1 MGRRQ
6 YGTGSVYERTDGR
19 WAGTIEA
26 GFTASGA
33 RRRITVT
40 AKTEAEA
47 KRKLKLK
54 QREIAAGGTAL
65 KASTTVKAWAVEWLE
80 ITRREVRPKAHIVDR
95 TAVHRWII
103 PTIGHKRLDRL
114 TPADVRKFVDAIRGG
129 DDARNSTARA
139 YHGTLLRLLK
149 AAVVEGYQ
157 VPPSVLLVK
166 RPKPSVHD
174 REALALPHALAVLQQ
189 ASTLPHGSRW
199 AAALLQ
205 GMRQGECLGLT
216 WPEVGDDA
224 LRVSWQLQALP
235 YLDPKDRGKGF
246 RVPDAY
252 EARHLI
258 GAYHLVRPK
267 SKKGWR
273 VIPLVPWMS
282 DALARWREVAPVSP
296 HGLVW
301 PALDGDPAN
310 PGMDRAEWYGLQ
322 GAAEIGHPAGRYYRL
337 HEARNTTAT
346 LLLELGVDESVR
358 TAIMG
363 HSSIATTRGY
373 ETVDLSQTRRALD
386 GVAERL
392 ELVASPAGTASAPG
406 Q

>member
-6 YGTGSVYERTDGR
+6 YGTGSVYQRASDGR
-19 WAGTIEA
+19 WVGAFDA
-26 GFTASGA
+26 GFTQSGA
-33 RRRITVT
+33 RRRPTVT
-40 AKTEAEA
+40 GKTEAEA

-54 QREIAAGGTAL
+54 MREVADQQTAL
-65 KASTTVKAWAVEWLE
+65 KGSVTLRAWALDWLE
-80 ITRREVRPKAHIVDR
+80 ITRKEVRPKAHGVDR

-103 PTIGHKRLDRL
+103 PTIGHKRMDRL
-114 TPADVRKFVDAIRGG
+114 TPGDVRKFTDAVTAG

-149 AAVVEGYQ
+149 AAIVEGYH

-166 RPKPSVHD
+166 RPKPAVHD
-174 REALALPHALAVLQQ
+174 RQALALPHALAVLRE
-189 ASTLPHGSRW
+189 ASCLPHGSRW

-224 LRVSWQLQALP
+224 IRLSWQLQALP
-235 YLDPKDRGKGF
+235 YRDPRDRSKGF

-252 EARHLI
+252 EARHLV

-273 VIPLVPWMS
+273 MIPLVPWMR
-282 DALARWREVAPVSP
+282 DALDTWRQVAPESP

-301 PALDGDPAN
+301 PALDGGPAN

-322 GAAEIGHPAGRYYRL
+322 GAAEIGHPAGRYYTL
-337 HEARNTTAT
+337 HEARNTTAS

-358 TAIMG
+358 IAIMG
-363 HSSIATTRGY
+363 HSSIAVTRGY
-373 ETVDLSQTRRALD
+373 EYVDLAQTRAALA

-392 ELVASPAGTASAPG
+392 QLVASPAGTP
-406 Q
+406 